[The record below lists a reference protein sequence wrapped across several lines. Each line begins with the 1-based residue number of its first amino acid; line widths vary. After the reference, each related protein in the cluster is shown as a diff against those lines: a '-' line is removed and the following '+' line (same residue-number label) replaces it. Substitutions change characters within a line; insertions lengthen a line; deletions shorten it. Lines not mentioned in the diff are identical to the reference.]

1 MTAREELD
9 DYGYPLRP
17 PTRRRLRKLLIQ
29 LSKRT
34 LLTAIYLVLGSY
46 GLLLRCARLVRHY
59 QPLDP
64 QHFKPRRILIIRL
77 DLIGDLVLSLTLV
90 HALKRTY
97 PEAEIDLLAM
107 PSTAPIAGADPA
119 LAQLLTY
126 DPNIWR
132 RPKALVRG
140 SNWREAAALLRR
152 LRARHYDLAVSVFGP
167 WAALLALLSGARRR
181 VGFAGEG
188 YPGFMTDPVP
198 GRHWQPGDRRH
209 EVDYCLELARAAGVN
224 VRADDR
230 FPRLSI
236 DPEARREVKMLL
248 KRLDPAL
255 ATDEQAEATGLPSRP
270 LVVCHVASH
279 NGYAKRWPIPYW
291 ARLLAGLAQEAQA
304 HLVLTGASGDLP
316 IIQAILQRLEEE
328 RSTAVLNLAGQTTL
342 PQLAALMQMADLVIS
357 GDSGPMH
364 IAAATGV
371 PLIAIHGPTDPALSG
386 PVSPQATI
394 VRSGLWCSPCYDARS
409 PADCRF
415 HTVQCMKEVTVEQ
428 VLRLALRRLRE
439 RQPAPPS
446 ASPVLVRPSTSA
458 SPEQPD
464 HKEDQPNDLSRGGQ
478 QA

>member
-1 MTAREELD
+1 MAAREELD
-9 DYGYPLRP
+9 EYGYPLRP
-17 PTRRRLRKLLIQ
+17 PARRRLRKLFIQ

-34 LLTAIYLVLGSY
+34 LLTIIYLALSSY
-46 GLLLRCARLVRHY
+46 GLLLRCARLAQRRE
-59 QPLDP
+59 PLNP
-64 QHFKPRRILIIRL
+64 QHFRPRRILVIRL

-119 LAQLLTY
+119 LAQIITY

-140 SNWREAAALLRR
+140 QHWREAAALLRR
-152 LRARHYDLAVSVFGP
+152 LRARRYDLAVSVFGP
-167 WAALLALLSGARRR
+167 WAALLALFSGARRR

-188 YPGFMTDPVP
+188 YAGFMTDPVP

-224 VRADDR
+224 LQAEDR
-230 FPRLSI
+230 FPRLPV
-236 DPEARREVKMLL
+236 DPQARLEVETLL
-248 KRLDPAL
+248 KRLNPAIDL
-255 ATDEQAEATGLPSRP
+255 AEPSSSTGARRRP

-291 ARLLAGLAQEAQA
+291 ARLLTGLAQEAQA
-304 HLVLTGASGDLP
+304 HLVLTGARGDLP
-316 IIQAILQRLEEE
+316 LILAILQRLDA
-328 RSTAVLNLAGQTTL
+328 STPVLNLAGQTSL
-342 PQLAALMQMADLVIS
+342 PQLAALMQMADLVVS

-386 PVSPQATI
+386 PVSRQATI
-394 VRSGLWCSPCYDARS
+394 VRSGIWCSPCYDARS

-415 HTVQCMKEVTVEQ
+415 HTVQCMKDVTPEQ
-428 VLRLALRRLRE
+428 VLALAMRRLQE
-439 RQPAPPS
+439 QWSAPSS
-446 ASPVLVRPSTSA
+446 AARPSVPHAPTS
-458 SPEQPD
+458 SRPEQPG
-464 HKEDQPNDLSRGGQ
+464 QSRSSL
-478 QA
+478 